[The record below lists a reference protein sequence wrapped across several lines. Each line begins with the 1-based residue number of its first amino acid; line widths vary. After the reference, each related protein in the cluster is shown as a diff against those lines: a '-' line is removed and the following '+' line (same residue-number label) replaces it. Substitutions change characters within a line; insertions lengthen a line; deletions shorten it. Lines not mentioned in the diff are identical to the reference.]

1 MKRQA
6 IKEPI
11 IRYIELE
18 RKGLVGK
25 LHQGDDVLRLLQ
37 KRGFICVEG
46 KLSAFQFALLEALE
60 AAGIEYQLKSFGF
73 DDWHPNPEIEISLPH
88 FIDDRVLLPDGTR
101 GEREIRIP
109 QPTYRTFIY
118 DEPYSVVKNGN
129 AFLHTDERGALN
141 QVLMS
146 CGFVAYR
153 GSVPLSFLQRLT
165 RNGFELA
172 MRSYHDDGVEYEIEL
187 QGFIDDRENAD

>member
-6 IKEPI
+6 VKEPI
-11 IRYIELE
+11 IRYTELE
-18 RKGLVGK
+18 RKGLVEK
-25 LHQGDDVLRLLQ
+25 LHPGDDVLRLLQ
-37 KRGFICVEG
+37 QRGFIYVEG
-46 KLSAFQFALLEALE
+46 KISAPQFVLLKALE
-60 AAGIEYQLKSFGF
+60 ANGIEYQLKSFGF
-73 DDWHPNPEIEISLPH
+73 DDGHPNPEIEISLPH

-101 GEREIRIP
+101 GGREIRMP

-118 DEPYSVVKNGN
+118 DTPYSVVKKRN
-129 AFLHTDERGALN
+129 AFLHTDERGALT
-141 QVLMS
+141 QVLTT

-172 MRSYHDDGVEYEIEL
+172 MRSYHEDGIEYEIQL
-187 QGFIDDRENAD
+187 HGFIDDREQAD

>member
-1 MKRQA
+1 MKSQA
-6 IKEPI
+6 VKEPI
-11 IRYIELE
+11 IRYTELE
-18 RKGLVGK
+18 QKGLVEK

-37 KRGFICVEG
+37 QRGFICVEG
-46 KLSAFQFALLEALE
+46 KLSVFQFALLETLE
-60 AAGIEYQLKSFGF
+60 ANGIEYQLKSFGF

-101 GEREIRIP
+101 GGREIRMP

-118 DEPYSVVKNGN
+118 DEPYSVVKKGN
-129 AFLHTDERGALN
+129 AFLHTDERGVLT
-141 QVLMS
+141 QVLMT

-172 MRSYHDDGVEYEIEL
+172 MRSYHEDGVLYETEL
-187 QGFIDDRENAD
+187 HGFIDDREQTD